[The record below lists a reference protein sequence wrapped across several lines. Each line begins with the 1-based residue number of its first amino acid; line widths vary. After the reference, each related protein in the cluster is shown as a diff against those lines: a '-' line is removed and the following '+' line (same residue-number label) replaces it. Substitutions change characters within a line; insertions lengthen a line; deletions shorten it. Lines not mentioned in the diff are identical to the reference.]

1 MRAQIRL
8 PLISSLVVLLVLSG
22 AIAACGG
29 PPAATSST
37 AVPDAAAPTAGAAA
51 AAPEPTTALVAG
63 SGERVPVEMW
73 VDIAN
78 DLDLKAYQTG
88 VDAFNKSQDKIDL
101 KIVKGQGNDAFLTAV
116 TGNNAP
122 DIYITFDGSE
132 PLGTWAQSGLL
143 MPFDD
148 LIAQDK
154 FDMSQILK
162 PSVDLGRYDG
172 KLYGMPWQFDT
183 LLLFYNRHHF
193 TEAGLD
199 PDKPPQTMSDLYAAA
214 KKLTKYDAN
223 NNITRLGFM
232 PPKGSMAWY
241 SWIAMFDGQVY
252 DETNKKV
259 TADNPGMLAAMDS
272 LKEAWNLYG
281 DPARVDTFASGLGG
295 GLTPDDPFLKGQ
307 VSMTIDG
314 DWRIGYQLRYTKNE
328 YGKDYGVTTI
338 PYPNGKPEKAGTSA
352 FFGMLFVVPHNAPH
366 PREAWEAIKYFQD
379 YKLGV
384 LVTQTM
390 YNLPQQSAALQDK
403 QLLEIPGFAVPLN
416 NAAKNA
422 DKLWSLPITPATGQM
437 ASAIDQ
443 EFDLVVHN
451 KKSPAEA
458 AQAINDAVQPEI
470 DSTLPK

>member
-1 MRAQIRL
+1 MRAQIR
-8 PLISSLVVLLVLSG
+8 PSLIGYLFILLTLSG
-22 AIAACGG
+22 AIVACGG
-29 PPAATSST
+29 PHAATSST
-37 AVPDAAAPTAGAAA
+37 TAPEAPAATAAAPT
-51 AAPEPTTALVAG
+51 TAVG
-63 SGERVPVEMW
+63 SSDRIPVEMW

-78 DLDLKAYQTG
+78 DLDLKAYQLG
-88 VDAFNKSQDKIDL
+88 VDAFNKSQNKIEL
-101 KIVKGQGNDAFLTAV
+101 KIVQGQGNDAFLTAV

-154 FDMSQILK
+154 LDMNQFLK
-162 PSVDLGRYDG
+162 PSVDLGRYNG
-172 KLYGMPWQFDT
+172 KLYGIPWQFDT
-183 LLLFYNRHHF
+183 LLLFYNRQHF

-199 PDKPPQTMSDLYAAA
+199 PDKPPQTLNELYQTA
-214 KKLTKYDAN
+214 KKLTKYDSN
-223 NNITRLGFM
+223 NNISRLGFM

-241 SWIAMFDGQVY
+241 SWIALFDGKLY
-252 DETNKKV
+252 DDANKKI
-259 TADNPGMLAAMDS
+259 TAGDPGMIAAMTS

-281 DPARVDTFASGLGG
+281 DPAKVDTFSSGLGG

-314 DWRIGYQLRYTKNE
+314 DWRIGYQLRYTKNQ

-338 PYPNGKPEKAGTSA
+338 PYPDGKPEKVGTSA

-366 PREAWEAIKYFQD
+366 QREAWEAIKYFQD
-379 YKLGV
+379 YNLGV
-384 LVTQTM
+384 LVTKSM
-390 YNLPQQSAALQDK
+390 YNLPQQRAALQDK
-403 QLLEIPGFAVPLN
+403 QLLEIPGFAVPMT

-422 DKLWSLPITPATGQM
+422 DKLWSLPVTPVTGQM
-437 ASAIDQ
+437 ANAINQ

-451 KKSPAEA
+451 KKSPEEA
-458 AQAINDAVQPEI
+458 AQAINDAVQPEL
-470 DSTLPK
+470 DSTLTK